1 MITVDTVIAYVGL
14 GGNLNEPASTI
25 IRALGMLDECDG
37 LKVGMVSQIIQTAP
51 VGGPADQDDYFNAA
65 AEIRSQLAAEHVLEL
80 LQQTEKRL
88 GRVRTGERWG
98 PRTIDL
104 DLLLFGDRVIDTP
117 ELTVPHRL
125 MHERHFVLAPLAQ
138 IAPAV
143 VHPVLGK
150 TVTQLLD
157 SLDQ

>member
-1 MITVDTVIAYVGL
+1 MITVDTVIGYVGL
-14 GGNLNEPASTI
+14 GGNMDEPAAMI
-25 IRALGMLDECDG
+25 IRALGMLDEYEG
-37 LKVGMVSQIIQTAP
+37 LSVGMVSQIIQTAP
-51 VGGPADQDDYFNAA
+51 VGGPPGQDDYLNAA

-80 LQQTEKRL
+80 LQRTEKRL
-88 GRVRTGERWG
+88 GRVRSEERWG

-104 DLLLFGDRVIDTP
+104 DLLLFGNRVIDTS
-117 ELTVPHRL
+117 ELTVPHPL

-150 TVTQLLD
+150 TIVQLLD
-157 SLDQ
+157 TLGQ